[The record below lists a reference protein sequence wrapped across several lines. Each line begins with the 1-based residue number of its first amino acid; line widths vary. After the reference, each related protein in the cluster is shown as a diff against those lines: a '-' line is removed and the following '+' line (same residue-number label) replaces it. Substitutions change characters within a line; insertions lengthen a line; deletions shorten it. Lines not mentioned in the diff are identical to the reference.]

1 MKKIINITGM
11 NCTHCV
17 EKIKNTLYG
26 LPQID
31 DVNISLEE
39 NKAEVVF
46 NSDVKNELI
55 KNLIDS
61 SGNFNVTD
69 INEI

>member
-46 NSDVKNELI
+46 NSDVKDELI
-55 KNLIDS
+55 KNLVAS

>member
-55 KNLIDS
+55 K
-61 SGNFNVTD
+61 
-69 INEI
+69 

>member
-1 MKKIINITGM
+1 MKCK
-11 NCTHCV
+11 HCV

>member
-17 EKIKNTLYG
+17 EKIKITLYG

-46 NSDVKNELI
+46 KEDLESLLKEIELLFPLDV
-55 KNLIDS
+55 
-61 SGNFNVTD
+61 
-69 INEI
+69 

>member
-31 DVNISLEE
+31 DVNVDLEE
-39 NKAEVVF
+39 NRAEVVF
-46 NSDVKNELI
+46 NSDVNNELI
-55 KNLIDS
+55 KSLIDS
-61 SGNFNVTD
+61 SGNFKVTD
-69 INEI
+69 INDI

>member
-46 NSDVKNELI
+46 NSDVKNKLI

-61 SGNFNVTD
+61 SCNFNVTD

>member
-31 DVNISLEE
+31 DVNVDLEE
-39 NKAEVVF
+39 NRAEVVF
-46 NSDVKNELI
+46 NSDVNNELI
-55 KNLIDS
+55 KSLIDS
-61 SGNFNVTD
+61 SG
-69 INEI
+69 

>member
-11 NCTHCV
+11 NCSHCV